1 MLIYATAIAL
11 SIPGGAILTMTGGF
25 LFGVAAA
32 TLYAVIAATLGATV
46 VFLIA
51 KTALGDTLREKAG
64 PAMRRMEA
72 GFRENALNYLLFL
85 RLIPVFP
92 FWLVNL
98 VSAFLGVPLRTYV
111 VATAVGIIPGTLVYA
126 SVGNGLARCSRLA
139 VGQTSASSSSPRLSS
154 RSLGSR
160 YWPFSRLRTGKSKVV
175 SQVDSTRIPLQA
187 TYVQGQCRGSSVG
200 SLRSSRKKALGQV
213 CRNGRSPGRPKAAL
227 FAAALVIG
235 LATTALTFGFDLG
248 IALDLLRAHHNRL
261 LSFVAGAPALA
272 SIAFI
277 MLYAAAVAIS
287 LPGVAILTVIGVIC
301 SAGGTARSWCWSP
314 PRQVQAACSC

>member
-1 MLIYATAIAL
+1 MAQLKRFLPLVILLLAIVAVFALGLDDYVSFEQLGHNRARLLDLVDRHPFLAPFAFMLIYATAIAL

-46 VFLIA
+46 VFFIA

-98 VSAFLGVPLRTYV
+98 VSAFLGVPLRTYI

-126 SVGNGLARCSRLA
+126 SSGNGLGA
-139 VGQTSASSSSPRLSS
+139 VLEAGGRPDLGIIFEPQIIFP
-154 RSLGSR
+154 SLGSQ

-175 SQVDSTRIPLQA
+175 SQVDSTWPLSRPLM
-187 TYVQGQCRGSSVG
+187 CRAAKCRRSSVG

-213 CRNGRSPGRPKAAL
+213 CRNRRPHQARPKAAL
-227 FAAALVIG
+227 PS
-235 LATTALTFGFDLG
+235 
-248 IALDLLRAHHNRL
+248 RH
-261 LSFVAGAPALA
+261 
-272 SIAFI
+272 
-277 MLYAAAVAIS
+277 
-287 LPGVAILTVIGVIC
+287 
-301 SAGGTARSWCWSP
+301 WS
-314 PRQVQAACSC
+314 SG